1 MWSLLL
7 GRSAPGSARASR
19 VAPER
24 PRGRH
29 RLVAAVRPSF
39 TSASRKPS
47 ASSRRVRAEG
57 RERRNL
63 VDLDVPVRSRLRRQ
77 RQLLLRRRRRRQR
90 GRRRDDGQLVGRRRW
105 RRRYQLLRGLP
116 PRRRRCH
123 ERRRRRPSGEERVRD
138 RRRVGTGGGAA
149 GPHETRS
156 GHRPCVTDVLCS
168 ELSTSERLVSF
179 GPLGR
184 DFV

>member
-138 RRRVGTGGGAA
+138 RRRVGTGGGRRRT
-149 GPHETRS
+149 TRDEIRS
-156 GHRPCVTDVLCS
+156 QTVRDRRP
-168 ELSTSERLVSF
+168 LSTSERLVSF